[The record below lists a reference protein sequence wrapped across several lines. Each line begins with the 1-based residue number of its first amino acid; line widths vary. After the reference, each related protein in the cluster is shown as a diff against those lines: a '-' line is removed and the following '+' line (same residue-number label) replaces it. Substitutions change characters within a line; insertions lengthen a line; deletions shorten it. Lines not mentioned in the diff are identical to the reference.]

1 MGPICCFY
9 IGSALEKKGGKEFL
23 EAVIELKKKN
33 GPLDVAGGKYIYVYI
48 CVSVCVCVCEVSLH
62 LGRIIKR

>member
-1 MGPICCFY
+1 MRSVYHFY

-33 GPLDVAGGKYIYVYI
+33 GPLDVAGGKYIYKN
-48 CVSVCVCVCEVSLH
+48 VCFS
-62 LGRIIKR
+62 IYTSSIKYH